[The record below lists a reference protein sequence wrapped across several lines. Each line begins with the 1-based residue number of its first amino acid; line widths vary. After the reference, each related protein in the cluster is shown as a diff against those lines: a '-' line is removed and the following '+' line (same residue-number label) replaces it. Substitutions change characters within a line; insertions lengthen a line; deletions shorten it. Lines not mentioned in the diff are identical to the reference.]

1 MYYSQDQIQQSSISS
16 FMYKVYGWMS
26 VGLAVTAALSYYLAA
41 TPGFVETIATHSWVF
56 FGIVIFQ
63 LALVM
68 GLSFLINRM
77 NYVTALGCFLLYAAS
92 VGLTLAPIFLIYT
105 TGSIYLTF
113 VSTAG
118 MFGVMCLYGY
128 FTRSDLTTVGNISMM
143 ALIGIIIA
151 SLINMFLKSPM
162 MDYVISG
169 IGVLVFT
176 VLTAY
181 DSQKIKHMAQGLMA
195 DEQTRSKIAILGALT
210 MYLDFINLFLFLL
223 RFLGNKRD
231 Q

>member
-1 MYYSQDQIQQSSISS
+1 MYYSENQTQQGSASS

-26 VGLAVTAALSYYLAA
+26 VGLALTAVISYYLAA
-41 TPGFVETIATHSWVF
+41 TPEFVETIVTHSWIF
-56 FGIVIFQ
+56 FAILIFQ
-63 LALVM
+63 LALVI
-68 GLSFLINRM
+68 GLSALINRM
-77 NYVTALGCFLLYAAS
+77 NYVTALGCFLVYAAS
-92 VGLTLAPIFLIYT
+92 VGLTLAPIFLVYT

-113 VSTAG
+113 LSTAG

-181 DSQKIKHMAQGLMA
+181 DSQKIKHMAQGLIA
-195 DEQTRSKIAILGALT
+195 DEQTRSKVAVLGALT
-210 MYLDFINLFLFLL
+210 MYLDFVNLFLYLL
-223 RFLGNKRD
+223 RFMGNKKSE
-231 Q
+231 

>member
-1 MYYSQDQIQQSSISS
+1 MYYSENQAQQSSISR

-26 VGLAVTAALSYYLAA
+26 VGLAVTAGLSYYLAA
-41 TPGFVETIATHSWVF
+41 TPGFVESMVTHSWMF
-56 FGIVIFQ
+56 FGILIFQ

-68 GLSFLINRM
+68 GLSFFIMRM

-92 VGLTLAPIFLIYT
+92 VGLTMAPIFLIYT

-128 FTRSDLTTVGNISMM
+128 FTQADLTTAGNISMM

-151 SLINMFLKSPM
+151 SLVNMFLKSPM

-181 DSQKIKHMAQGLMA
+181 DSQKIKQMAQQLMA
-195 DEQTRSKIAILGALT
+195 DERTRSKIAILGALT

>member
-1 MYYSQDQIQQSSISS
+1 MYYSENQARQSSISS

-26 VGLAVTAALSYYLAA
+26 VGLAVTAGLSYYLAA
-41 TPGFVETIATHSWVF
+41 TPGFVESMVTHSWMF
-56 FGIVIFQ
+56 FGILIFQ

-68 GLSFLINRM
+68 GLSFFIMRM
-77 NYVTALGCFLLYAAS
+77 NYATALGCFLLYAAS
-92 VGLTLAPIFLIYT
+92 VGLTMAPIFLIYT

-113 VSTAG
+113 LSTAG

-128 FTRSDLTTVGNISMM
+128 FTQADLTTAGNISMM

-181 DSQKIKHMAQGLMA
+181 DSQKIKQMAHQLMA
-195 DEQTRSKIAILGALT
+195 DEDTRSKIAILGALT

>member
-1 MYYSQDQIQQSSISS
+1 MYYSENQTQQSSISS

-26 VGLAVTAALSYYLAA
+26 VGLALTAAVSYYLAA
-41 TPGFVETIATHSWVF
+41 TPGFVETLVTHSWIF
-56 FGIVIFQ
+56 FAIIIFQ
-63 LALVM
+63 LALVI

-77 NYVTALGCFLLYAAS
+77 NYATALGCFLVYAAS
-92 VGLTLAPIFLIYT
+92 VGLTLAPIFLVYT

-113 VSTAG
+113 LSTAG

-128 FTRSDLTTVGNISMM
+128 FTRSDLTTVGNISIM

-181 DSQKIKHMAQGLMA
+181 DSQKIKHMARGLMA
-195 DEQTRSKIAILGALT
+195 DEQTRSKIAVLGALT
-210 MYLDFINLFLFLL
+210 MYLDFINLFLYLL
-223 RFLGNKRD
+223 RFMGNKKSE
-231 Q
+231 